1 MAGAAS
7 ADPADTGS
15 TGSLGGQ
22 DNAVVFWPA
31 AGRRLGLLI
40 GSGHLRAA
48 PRFPAPKPM
57 TITRCLLLSLALLA
71 WIAVP
76 AAQNKYCDSS
86 QFNSLTNIWKPQ
98 PDQNTGQVTA
108 VELAAERKIMVRVL
122 DMFKSAFVP
131 TGAIGYHSANYD
143 ILPQAVTNKSRYGN
157 TYSFV
162 LSHHKIECVN
172 GKPVALDVS
181 LGNVSV
187 QVNTSFVGEATSPP
201 DVGFS
206 FLPRGYYQRKEKTE
220 LPQANDQGIQ
230 EFNFV
235 DGTTV
240 WWLTRGGVLPF
251 RVVTRREFLQKQIEI
266 LKSRSGTSAKRLA
279 YYEGLLSES
288 PDEVAIVKEIEVVS
302 LNGHAHVFTTLA
314 DRASRVYVTVNPDYY
329 DRSQPKSVPQ
339 HILIRLTHGNAA
351 LLNSTGIGA
360 RHLESFQQLREIV
373 RANLAE
379 LRATVK

>member
-1 MAGAAS
+1 
-7 ADPADTGS
+7 
-15 TGSLGGQ
+15 
-22 DNAVVFWPA
+22 
-31 AGRRLGLLI
+31 
-40 GSGHLRAA
+40 
-48 PRFPAPKPM
+48 M
-57 TITRCLLLSLALLA
+57 TIIRCLLLSLAPLA
-71 WIAVP
+71 WIALP
-76 AAQNKYCDSS
+76 AAQNPYCDSS

-98 PDQNTGQVTA
+98 PDQNTGQVAA

-131 TGAIGYHSANYD
+131 TGAIGLYSANYD

-162 LSHHKIECVN
+162 LSHHKIECLN

-187 QVNTSFVGEATSPP
+187 QVNTSFVDEAAAHGDSS
-201 DVGFS
+201 VGFS

-230 EFNFV
+230 EFNFG

-240 WWLTRGGVLPF
+240 WWLTRAGVLPF

-266 LKSRSGTSAKRLA
+266 LQSRSGTSAKRLA
-279 YYEGLLSES
+279 YYQGLLSEA
-288 PDEVAIVKEIEVVS
+288 PDEVAIVKEIEVAS
-302 LNGHAHVFTTLA
+302 LNGYAHVFTTLA

-329 DRSQPKSVPQ
+329 DRSQPKAVPQ
-339 HILIRLTHGNAA
+339 HILIRLRHENAT

-360 RHLESFQQLREIV
+360 RHLESFQKLREIV
-373 RANLAE
+373 RGNLAE
-379 LRATVK
+379 LRAMVK

>member
-1 MAGAAS
+1 M
-7 ADPADTGS
+7 
-15 TGSLGGQ
+15 
-22 DNAVVFWPA
+22 N
-31 AGRRLGLLI
+31 
-40 GSGHLRAA
+40 
-48 PRFPAPKPM
+48 
-57 TITRCLLLSLALLA
+57 ITRCLLLSLAPLV
-71 WIAVP
+71 WIASP
-76 AAQNKYCDSS
+76 AAQNTYCDSS

-131 TGAIGYHSANYD
+131 TGAIGLYSANYD

-187 QVNTSFVGEATSPP
+187 QVNTSFVDEAAVHGDSS
-201 DVGFS
+201 DGFS
-206 FLPRGYYQRKEKTE
+206 FLPRGYYQRKDKTE

-240 WWLTRGGVLPF
+240 WWLTRAGVLPF

-266 LKSRSGTSAKRLA
+266 LQSRSGTSAKRLA
-279 YYEGLLSES
+279 YYQGLLSEA
-288 PDEVAIVKEIEVVS
+288 PDEVAIVKEIEVAS
-302 LNGHAHVFTTLA
+302 LNGYAHVFTTLA
-314 DRASRVYVTVNPDYY
+314 DKASRVYVTVNPDYY
-329 DRSQPKSVPQ
+329 DRSQPKSAPQ
-339 HILIRLTHGNAA
+339 HILIRLRHGSAT

-360 RHLESFQQLREIV
+360 RHLESFQKLREIV

>member
-1 MAGAAS
+1 
-7 ADPADTGS
+7 
-15 TGSLGGQ
+15 
-22 DNAVVFWPA
+22 
-31 AGRRLGLLI
+31 
-40 GSGHLRAA
+40 
-48 PRFPAPKPM
+48 M
-57 TITRCLLLSLALLA
+57 TITRCLLLALAPLA
-71 WIAVP
+71 WIALP
-76 AAQNKYCDSS
+76 AAQNTYCDSS

-131 TGAIGYHSANYD
+131 TGAIGLYSANYD

-162 LSHHKIECVN
+162 LSHHKIECLN

-187 QVNTSFVGEATSPP
+187 QVNTSFVGEATVHGDSS
-201 DVGFS
+201 VGFS
-206 FLPRGYYQRKEKTE
+206 FLPRGYYQRKDKTE
-220 LPQANDQGIQ
+220 LPQANDEGIQ

-240 WWLTRGGVLPF
+240 WWLTRAGVLPF

-266 LKSRSGTSAKRLA
+266 LQSRSGTSAKRLA
-279 YYEGLLSES
+279 YYQGLLSEA
-288 PDEVAIVKEIEVVS
+288 PDEVAIVKEIEVAS

-329 DRSQPKSVPQ
+329 DRSQLKSAPQ
-339 HILIRLTHGNAA
+339 HILIRLSHGSAT

-360 RHLESFQQLREIV
+360 RHLESFQKLREIV